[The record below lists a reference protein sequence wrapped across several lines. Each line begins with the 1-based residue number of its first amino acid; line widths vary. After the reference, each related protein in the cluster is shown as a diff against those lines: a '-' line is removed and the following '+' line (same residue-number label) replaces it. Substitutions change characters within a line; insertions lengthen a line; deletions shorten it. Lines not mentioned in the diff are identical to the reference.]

1 MTNANIETT
10 YQGSESLFMG
20 FLMIVLNPK
29 NLEPSIKYKEKA
41 TKVLL
46 NICTIILFTISI
58 SSSLLKRIE
67 LDDIC
72 R

>member
-1 MTNANIETT
+1 
-10 YQGSESLFMG
+10 MG

-29 NLEPSIKYKEKA
+29 NLEPSVKYKEKA

-58 SSSLLKRIE
+58 SSSLLKKIE